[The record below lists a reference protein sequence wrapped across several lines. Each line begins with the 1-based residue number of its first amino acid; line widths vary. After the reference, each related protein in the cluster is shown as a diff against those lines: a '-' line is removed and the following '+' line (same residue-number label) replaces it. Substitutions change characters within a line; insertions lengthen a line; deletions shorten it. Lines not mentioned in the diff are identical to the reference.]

1 MESGCMT
8 KALEQVIG
16 GVIFTIATVC
26 FTFMQTTF
34 YPAEISNWFFK
45 IILAGFHGAAAPYM
59 WIGSLFSD
67 NPHLI
72 AKMADQGALYGAFWW
87 VAFIGAAL
95 SLVAFICSLIGKLFK
110 K

>member
-1 MESGCMT
+1 MDFGCMKT
-8 KALEQVIG
+8 SLRQVIG
-16 GVIFTIATVC
+16 GIIFTLLVVC
-26 FTFMQTTF
+26 FGFMQDLF
-34 YPAEISNWFFK
+34 YPLEISNWFFK

-72 AKMADQGALYGAFWW
+72 AKMSDQGALYGAFWW
-87 VAFIGAAL
+87 VAFIGAMFA
-95 SLVAFICSLIGKLFK
+95 LVAVVCSLIGKLFK